1 MKRMHVGEY
10 LREAYMTPM
19 NISGKELAEALDVD
33 LSTLSR
39 LLSGK
44 AACSTLM
51 AKRLSKCFSTSVE
64 IWLNLQRAY
73 DLQNETT
80 DLSNVK
86 VLRRG
91 GDSSDQA

>member
-1 MKRMHVGEY
+1 MKRLHVGEY
-10 LREAYMTPM
+10 LKRAYMAPL
-19 NISGKELAEALDVD
+19 NLSSKELAEALDVD

-64 IWLNLQRAY
+64 AWLNIQRAY

-80 DLSNVK
+80 DLGNVK
-86 VLRRG
+86 VLRKVRG
-91 GDSSDQA
+91 SSDQA